1 MLGKGAT
8 KTVYPPQ
15 RSCHRSCYSI
25 TILNLKQLKMEHGFE
40 SVCLRFCDMS
50 SLTKGFFRYK
60 AFDELNG
67 TEVAWNQA
75 KICNVLQSPDVLQRM
90 YSEVHLLSALHHE
103 SLIRFHASWID
114 VENRT
119 LNFITEMF
127 SSGTLREYVRLP
139 DLDVTHR
146 TSLFSESL
154 NHSVVSRTSD

>member
-1 MLGKGAT
+1 
-8 KTVYPPQ
+8 
-15 RSCHRSCYSI
+15 
-25 TILNLKQLKMEHGFE
+25 
-40 SVCLRFCDMS
+40 MS

-90 YSEVHLLSALHHE
+90 YSEVHLLSSLHHE
-103 SLIRFHASWID
+103 SLIRFHTSWID

-119 LNFITEMF
+119 FNFITEMF

-139 DLDVTHR
+139 NLDVTHR

-154 NHSVVSRTSD
+154 SHSVVLRTSD